1 MLDQFPDIF
10 IFLRISLLHNTQK
23 KTILFFEIIDLTWLI
38 CTIILV
44 LTQGYGTNKI
54 DAQNFINP
62 GNRFSTC
69 AQIIGLKKK
78 LGGLEGK
85 ILHHEITE
93 M

>member
-1 MLDQFPDIF
+1 MVNMYNYSCSYT
-10 IFLRISLLHNTQK
+10 RM
-23 KTILFFEIIDLTWLI
+23 
-38 CTIILV
+38 
-44 LTQGYGTNKI
+44 TNKI

-93 M
+93 I